1 METLNALDKI
11 THHYTET
18 VKLDYNQFKLK
29 FINRESNLSSNL
41 VSSKLVSALTSML
54 DKAPPQIHPVNS
66 SIRTETFLKD
76 KKER

>member
-29 FINRESNLSSNL
+29 FINPESNLNLNL
-41 VSSKLVSALTSML
+41 VSSKSVSALTSML
-54 DKAPPQIHPVNS
+54 DKAPQIHPVNS
-66 SIRTETFLKD
+66 PIRTENLS
-76 KKER
+76 